1 MTRLRGNPWV
11 VLISLCLGFFM
22 ILLDTTIVNIAVPGL
37 MDGLH
42 ASLNEVLWVVNAYS
56 LVYAVLLVTGGRL
69 GDIVGRKRLFVL
81 GMALFTL
88 ASIACGTSQNAT
100 ELIAARAI
108 QGVGGALLTPQTL
121 STVTVIFPPERR
133 GAAFGIWGA
142 VAGVAAVTGPVLG
155 GFLVTNFG
163 WRWIFFVNVP
173 ICVVS
178 IALALLVIPGE
189 QTMRR
194 HRIDLPGV
202 FLATAG
208 LVGITFGL
216 IEGQQ
221 YSWGQI
227 WGPVSIPAILAA
239 GVVLL
244 LGFLGWQYASRA
256 GEPLVPF
263 SIFHNRNFAL
273 MNLAGAA
280 LQFGVLG
287 MFLPVVIFLQSVVR
301 LSAFDAGLT
310 LAPLAA
316 VSMVVA
322 PFAGRLADRVGG
334 KYVLF
339 AGLTIFAIGIAVLDG
354 LTRSDAA
361 RWTLLPGILIAGLGM
376 GGTYAPLQTV
386 AMQSIEPRLAGAASG
401 LINTTRQLGGVLGS
415 AAVGALLQNR
425 LASALHDQA
434 VQQSASLPAAARAPF
449 VQGFANAASHGL
461 EAGAAGGG
469 ASLPAGLPAQLAGQ
483 VQQVAA
489 LTFARGFTDAL
500 RPALVLP
507 VAVILLGALTCLAVR
522 QVRREPAA
530 RVAPAPAVVTITA
543 PGTPAARA
551 VGAGVAER
559 LRVPFLDLTG
569 DSAALAEVLHEA
581 LRRDTRSVPALAG
594 LLARAVEGPGET
606 PGRLADEVLELAAA
620 SGAVILDPRSPGE
633 RRRDAGGLTVRLA
646 QRQPVQAEVAS

>member
-42 ASLNEVLWVVNAYS
+42 ASLDEVLWVVNAYT

-69 GDIVGRKRLFVL
+69 GDSLGRKQLFL
-81 GMALFTL
+81 GGMVLFTL
-88 ASIACGTSQNAT
+88 ASIACGVAQNPA
-100 ELIAARAI
+100 ELIAARAL

-121 STVTVIFPPERR
+121 STVMVTFPPERR

-173 ICVVS
+173 ICAVS
-178 IALALLVIPGE
+178 IVLALLVIPGG
-189 QTMRR
+189 QVVQR

-202 FLATAG
+202 ILATLG

-216 IEGQQ
+216 IEGQH
-221 YSWGQI
+221 YAWGQV
-227 WGPVSIPAILAA
+227 WGPVSIPLILGAGAA
-239 GVVLL
+239 LLVV
-244 LGFLGWQYASRA
+244 FAAWQYVSRA

-263 SIFHNRNFAL
+263 AVLRNRNFAL
-273 MNLAGAA
+273 MNLTGAA

-287 MFLPVVIFLQSVVR
+287 LFLPVVIFLQAVVG

-339 AGLTIFAIGIAVLDG
+339 AGLTIFGAGMLVLDG
-354 LTRSDAA
+354 LARFDAG
-361 RWTLLPGILIAGLGM
+361 RWTLLPGILIAGFGM
-376 GGTYAPLQTV
+376 GATYAPLQTV
-386 AMQSIEPRLAGAASG
+386 AMRTIQPRFAGAASG

-425 LASALHDQA
+425 LAITLHDAA
-434 VQQSASLPAAARAPF
+434 VQGSATLPSGVRTQF
-449 VQGFANAASHGL
+449 VQGFSSVASHGL
-461 EAGAAGGG
+461 EAGAAGG
-469 ASLPAGLPAQLAGQ
+469 AVTLPARVPAQLAAQIRQLGA
-483 VQQVAA
+483 VV
-489 LTFARGFTDAL
+489 FAQGYTDAM
-500 RPALVLP
+500 RPALLLP
-507 VAVILLGALTCLAVR
+507 IAVVWLGALTCVFVR
-522 QVRREPAA
+522 TRASRQEASQEAPQVARPAPVV
-530 RVAPAPAVVTITA
+530 RVAAPAS
-543 PGTPAARA
+543 PAARA
-551 VGAGVAER
+551 VASGVAER
-559 LRVPFLDLTG
+559 LGVSFLDLTG
-569 DSAALAEVLHEA
+569 DRDALAAALHAA
-581 LRRDTRSVPALAG
+581 LRRHPEAVAG
-594 LLARAVEGPGET
+594 LLARATAGE
-606 PGRLADEVLELAAA
+606 ADLAAEVVGLA
-620 SGAVILDPRSPGE
+620 AESGAVILDRGSAGPRGS
-633 RRRDAGGLTVRLA
+633 LTVRLTEREPAA
-646 QRQPVQAEVAS
+646 QEVAS